1 MGLFN
6 FPPYDATGST
16 GFLDPALAY
25 QAQASLLQPQQP
37 AMQAQ
42 APVMP
47 APQQQAASALPGWNA
62 DSSIW
67 TSLMGLGAGLA
78 AGGAPGGGGW
88 GAGIGKGLVEGANLT
103 ERARSDRLR
112 ELTLQNQ
119 IAYQN
124 ATLGQGQQ
132 TLDLNKMTR
141 TDQLNMQRA
150 QFAGPINLVKSSL
163 PQYDAAR
170 KAVIEGRQNTYFGPS
185 RGVFSNLILGYAKAT
200 GQDPKTLMDTM
211 LPQPSDGQ
219 DTRYSKVQMMDA
231 AVKELGPIAEQNG
244 LGAAQDF
251 NIEPLAAPGS
261 TNVPK
266 GGAVQAGTIPG
277 AVEGPNARPIPTPD
291 KLQILRQYANNPE
304 AIKAFDEIYGAGA
317 ADHFLQGGR

>member
-25 QAQASLLQPQQP
+25 QAQASLLQPQQQP
-37 AMQAQ
+37 Q
-42 APVMP
+42 APVMS
-47 APQQQAASALPGWNA
+47 APQQQAASGLPGWNA

-88 GAGIGKGLVEGANLT
+88 GAGIGKGLIEGANLT

-112 ELTLQNQ
+112 QLALQNQ

-132 TLDLNKMTR
+132 TLDLNKTLR

-150 QFAGPINLVKSSL
+150 QFAGPINLIKTAL
-163 PQYDAAR
+163 PQYDVAR
-170 KAVIEGRQNTYFGPS
+170 KAAVSGATQTVFGPA
-185 RGVFSNLILGYAKAT
+185 RGVLSNIIMGIAKTT
-200 GQDPKTLMDTM
+200 GQDPKALMSTM
-211 LPQPSDGQ
+211 LPEWSDSQ
-219 DTRYSKVQMMDA
+219 ETRYSKVQMIDGA
-231 AVKELGPIAEQNG
+231 LNNAVGPIAEQNQ
-244 LGAAQDF
+244 LGSSQDF
-251 NIEPLAAPGS
+251 NVPPMTAPSS

-266 GGAVQAGTIPG
+266 GGAVQAGV
-277 AVEGPNARPIPTPD
+277 ASQSSNAPQVPTPD
-291 KLQILRQYANNPE
+291 KVALLKQYADNPE
-304 AIKAFDEIYGAGA
+304 AIKAFDEIYGQGA
-317 ADHFLQGGR
+317 AQRALQGGQ